1 MGDDMANQDNN
12 GFGRRPFVAGTA
24 GLLGAILA
32 GARPAGAQS
41 AARRGTLVIGLDIS
55 DTLSLDPL
63 RVFQYSNPLPTR
75 AAYESLVTFDP
86 GDNITIKPALA
97 TEWAYLPDG
106 KTVRFKLRQGVKFA
120 SGNPVTAEDVR
131 FSFTRTLNVK
141 DQPFQYI
148 SHVESVNVVDE
159 GTVDI
164 VLKDPT
170 LPLISIVATPAF
182 GIQEKAL
189 VVANGGTDAPDA
201 KEKDKATEWLN
212 NNSAGA
218 GPYKLTGWQR
228 NQQIQMVRNTNYY
241 RGTPGYDRV
250 LIRHMS
256 ESAAQLLAIQRGD
269 LDVAFN
275 LIPEQL
281 ATLKGNPDIDVKGA
295 ISLDFI
301 YMAVA
306 EAPTNPALQNKFA
319 RQAIGHAIDFDGII
333 KNLAGG
339 HAVRPVSFL
348 PVGVNGSTEAL
359 TKEIGFNENLAKARE
374 LLAQAGMPNGFKF
387 QLAYGNAVTASISY
401 QNLAQKI
408 QADLARVGII
418 AELAPMDI
426 VNMRT
431 MFLGGK
437 AEAVLTFWN
446 PPAPENW
453 LWSSATIN
461 RVAGRV
467 QWKVPPEMR
476 QLVADAGAERD
487 LVKAAALYKKYQ
499 EGMIDAAHHFVLV
512 QPIYQVAVR
521 KSVSGLNLT
530 AAGWMA
536 DLSTAKPV

>member
-359 TKEIGFNENLAKARE
+359 TKEIGFNENLAKAKD
-374 LLAQAGMPNGFKF
+374 LLAKAGMPNGFKF
-387 QLAYGNAVTASISY
+387 QLAYGNAVIAGVSY

-461 RVAGRV
+461 RVAKRV
-467 QWKVPPEMR
+467 QWTVPEAMVK
-476 QLVADAGAERD
+476 LVADAGAERD

-499 EGMIDAAHHFVLV
+499 EGMVDAAHHFVLV

-536 DLSTAKPV
+536 DLSAAKPV

>member
-1 MGDDMANQDNN
+1 MRDDLANQDNN

-359 TKEIGFNENLAKARE
+359 TKEIGFNENLAKAKE
-374 LLAQAGMPNGFKF
+374 LLAKAGMPNGFKF

-461 RVAGRV
+461 RVAKRV
-467 QWKVPPEMR
+467 QWTVPEAMVK
-476 QLVADAGAERD
+476 LVADAGAERD

-499 EGMIDAAHHFVLV
+499 EGMVDAAHHFVLV

>member
-1 MGDDMANQDNN
+1 MANQENS

-75 AAYESLVTFDP
+75 AAYEGLVTYDP

-148 SHVESVNVVDE
+148 SHVDSVNVVDE

-170 LPLISIVATPAF
+170 LPLISIIATPAF

-241 RGTPGYDRV
+241 RGTPGYERV

-319 RQAIGHAIDFDGII
+319 RQAIGYAIDFDGII

-374 LLAQAGMPNGFKF
+374 LLAKAGMPNGFKF
-387 QLAYGNAVTASISY
+387 QLAYGNAVIAGVSY

-408 QADLARVGII
+408 QADLARVGIT
-418 AELAPMDI
+418 AELAPMDQ

-446 PPAPENW
+446 PR
-453 LWSSATIN
+453 TGC
-461 RVAGRV
+461 GRR
-467 QWKVPPEMR
+467 PP
-476 QLVADAGAERD
+476 
-487 LVKAAALYKKYQ
+487 
-499 EGMIDAAHHFVLV
+499 
-512 QPIYQVAVR
+512 
-521 KSVSGLNLT
+521 
-530 AAGWMA
+530 
-536 DLSTAKPV
+536 STASPGACNGRCRPRCANWSPMPVPSAIS